1 MDSALKQRLLGALVL
16 IALAI
21 IFVPMFLSGPPPK
34 NDSDTFNLAIPPPP
48 ERKFETRV
56 LPVDAGTAELITEEG
71 DRVVTVE
78 TNSAP
83 KVDANPENK
92 PTAPSIP
99 ETFTNESKPVATQS
113 VAPAELPTAA
123 PASNSGRFVVNL
135 GIYADHAH
143 VEALLANMKK
153 RGLPVYA
160 EPTEYQGKA
169 GERVRVGPY
178 ADRAGAE
185 AIRLKIKQV
194 DTKLPSSVSEI
205 LAQPSADA
213 AEAERPPDRAG
224 SFAVQLGAFKSNE
237 EAVKLRDRLRSI
249 GFAAF
254 VDRIGVK
261 DAILWRVR
269 VGPEVE
275 RANAEKLRNGIKQK
289 MQLDGIIVTHP

>member
-34 NDSDTFNLAIPPPP
+34 NDSDTVNLAIPPPP

-56 LPVDAGTAELITEEG
+56 LPVDASTPEPAAVESNRIT
-71 DRVVTVE
+71 TVD
-78 TNSAP
+78 TNAPP
-83 KVDANPENK
+83 KVDAHPENNL
-92 PTAPSIP
+92 APQNTP
-99 ETFTNESKPVATQS
+99 ETITNEPKP
-113 VAPAELPTAA
+113 APPEPVSSTES
-123 PASNSGRFVVNL
+123 PVTTPSDVGRFVVNL

-160 EPTEYQGKA
+160 QATEYQGKSA
-169 GERVRVGPY
+169 ERVRVGPY
-178 ADRAGAE
+178 SDRASAE
-185 AIRLKIKQV
+185 AVRLKIKQV

-205 LAQPSADA
+205 LTLPSADA
-213 AEAERPPDRAG
+213 AETERPANRAG
-224 SFAVQLGAFKSNE
+224 GFAVQLGAFKSSE
-237 EAVKLRDRLRSI
+237 EATKLRDRLRSL

-254 VDRIGVK
+254 VDRIGMN

-275 RANAEKLRNGIKQK
+275 RANAEKLRGSIKQK
-289 MQLDGIIVTHP
+289 VQLDGIIVTHP